1 MVSLGRHIRC
11 QASLPRLRTR
21 RVKAPGFPR
30 AYQNACQK
38 EGLPPSLSHIG
49 VGGAAVPSELC
60 ERVVGP
66 MLPQARS
73 CRGPVPL
80 STSKKPSPSVDKSHF
95 CSEKSWHQRRK
106 SARRA
111 LNRGGCSWGVL
122 LSDPR
127 RPPEVHLASSTR
139 ATLCECCVEGAGA
152 ALNVVQAWGLE

>member
-1 MVSLGRHIRC
+1 MPTKMPVK
-11 QASLPRLRTR
+11 R
-21 RVKAPGFPR
+21 RACRR
-30 AYQNACQK
+30 AYLTSEWVARRCHRSSAR
-38 EGLPPSLSHIG
+38 EWRERCFLRLGPAG
-49 VGGAAVPSELC
+49 V
-60 ERVVGP
+60 
-66 MLPQARS
+66 
-73 CRGPVPL
+73 RGPVPL
-80 STSKKPSPSVDKSHF
+80 STSKKPKKPSVDKSHF